1 MPYCPSCGGE
11 VADSA
16 KFCTHCGV
24 SRENPPPAAP
34 AQGPPVNQQQDDA
47 VKKGCA
53 KWGVIGCGGL
63 FGLFLL
69 VIIISAV
76 SGGSGDDSGSDD
88 PTETRWERCFDPWDG
103 NHVEFERLVKNAL
116 KAPSTFKH
124 VETTYST
131 GSFPRRVVMRYEAA
145 NSFGVPLSST
155 AIGQSDIN
163 CNVSVI
169 SVE

>member
-24 SRENPPPAAP
+24 SREIPPAASP
-34 AQGPPVNQQQDDA
+34 VQEPVNQQQDDA
-47 VKKGCA
+47 VKKGCT
-53 KWGVIGCGGL
+53 KWGLIGCGGL
-63 FGLFLL
+63 LGLFFL
-69 VIIISAV
+69 VILIAIAS
-76 SGGSGDDSGSDD
+76 GSGDDSGSSS
-88 PTETRWERCFDPWDG
+88 PTETRWERCFDRWDG
-103 NHVEFERLVKNAL
+103 NHVKFERLIKNTL

-124 VETTYST
+124 VETTYSG

-155 AIGQSDIN
+155 AVGESDID
-163 CNVSVI
+163 CNVRII

>member
-16 KFCTHCGV
+16 NFCIHCGA
-24 SRENPPPAAP
+24 SRETPIPAAP
-34 AQGPPVNQQQDDA
+34 DQKPDKQQQEA
-47 VKKGCA
+47 AIRRGCT

-63 FGLFLL
+63 LGLFLL
-69 VIIISAV
+69 AIIIAAV

-88 PTETRWERCFDPWDG
+88 PAETRWERCFDPWDG
-103 NHVEFERLVKNAL
+103 NHVEFERLIKNTL

-124 VETTYST
+124 VETTYSG

-145 NSFGVPLSST
+145 NSFGVPLLST
-155 AIGQSDIN
+155 AIGESDID
-163 CNVSVI
+163 CNVRVI